1 MSISLDELVKAT
13 QLTREGRLKEAT
25 QTIRRALSGRPP
37 DPPPFKA
44 PTPPVVVEVD
54 AKVID
59 DVANVADV
67 AFREVAPAP
76 SVSPAQPA
84 ASPVQPAAP
93 AQPGSFT
100 DGEYAFGG
108 KTYRYRLFK
117 PSGDEALRPV
127 TVMLHGCKQDA
138 DDFARGTAMN
148 EAAQRHGAMVLYVE
162 QLRSENNMGCW
173 NWFEPAH
180 QARGAGEPA
189 MIASLAQKIVQQ
201 HGGDPTRVYIAGL
214 SAGGAMALV
223 VAQLYPEVFAAVGV
237 HSGLPAGA
245 AGDVVSAFS
254 AMRKGARQAPAAF
267 AAVPAIVFHG
277 TADKTV
283 HPANAKNIVE
293 GLRTRW
299 ESDGRPVAKSS
310 VAIPGKGKR
319 GATRSTYTSH
329 EGPAHIEHWELSQGP
344 HAWSG
349 GRTAGSF
356 TDPAGPDASEAMLA
370 FFLQHRL
377 VTKGQGAAQA

>member
-1 MSISLDELVKAT
+1 MSLSLDELVKAT

-25 QTIRRALSGRPP
+25 QTIRRALAGMPSGPP
-37 DPPPFKA
+37 AYAA
-44 PTPPVVVEVD
+44 PTLPAVE
-54 AKVID
+54 AMSEKVID
-59 DVANVADV
+59 VADV
-67 AFREVAPAP
+67 AFRDVPPAQTSPSSAP
-76 SVSPAQPA
+76 SSP
-84 ASPVQPAAP
+84 PAAP
-93 AQPGSFT
+93 APPSSFT
-100 DGEYAFGG
+100 EGEYAFGG
-108 KTYRYRLFK
+108 KSYRYRLFQ
-117 PSGDEALRPV
+117 PSGTEGLRPV
-127 TVMLHGCKQDA
+127 VVMLHGCKQDA

-189 MIASLAQKIVQQ
+189 MIASLAQKIVKA
-201 HGGDPTRVYIAGL
+201 HGGDPARVYVAGL

-223 VAQLYPEVFAAVGV
+223 VAQLYPDVFAATGV

-254 AMRKGARQAPAAF
+254 AMRKGAKHAPAAS

-283 HPANAKNIVE
+283 HPSNAKHIVQ
-293 GLRTRW
+293 GLRTRL
-299 ESDGRPVAKSS
+299 EANGRPVAASS
-310 VAIPGKGKR
+310 EAIPGKGKR
-319 GATRSTYTSH
+319 GATRTSYTSH
-329 EGPAHIEHWELSQGP
+329 EGRAHIEHWELSQGP

-349 GRTAGSF
+349 GRVAGSF
-356 TDPAGPDASEAMLA
+356 TDPAGPDASEAMLS
-370 FFLQHRL
+370 FFLKHRL
-377 VTKGQGAAQA
+377 ATQGQEAA